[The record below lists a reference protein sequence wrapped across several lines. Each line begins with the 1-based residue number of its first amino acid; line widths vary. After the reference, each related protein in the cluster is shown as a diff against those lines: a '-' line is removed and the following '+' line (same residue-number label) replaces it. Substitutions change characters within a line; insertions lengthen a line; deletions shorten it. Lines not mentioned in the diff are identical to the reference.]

1 MKRFISANSSE
12 IAAMDAKD
20 LKQSIKASEGR
31 VIVSENVATRETVIG
46 DITNAEIAA
55 SVGSD
60 MILLNG
66 VDVLKPEIMGLDQT
80 ENFVEELHRL
90 VGLPIGVNLEPVDQE
105 AEMLEGRLEIS
116 KGRQA
121 NIETIQEIEK
131 LGMDFVCFTGNP
143 GTGVTNTAITKSV
156 QLAKEHYSGL
166 IIAGKMHGAGVE
178 GPVVDDESVK
188 SFVDAGA
195 DIILVP
201 AVGSIPGFD
210 SENLKSVVKTAH
222 RHDALVLTAIGT
234 SQEGSDPDTIKE
246 MAIKNKISGA
256 DMQHIGDA
264 GYGGLAPVDNIYAM
278 SKAIRGERHTISRM
292 ARSINR

>member
-1 MKRFISANSSE
+1 MKRFISANTSD
-12 IAAMDAKD
+12 ILAMDAKD

-66 VDVLKPEIMGLDQT
+66 VDVLKPEIAALDKT

-90 VGLPIGVNLEPVDQE
+90 VGLPIGVNLEPVDPE

-116 KGRQA
+116 SGRQA
-121 NIETIQEIEK
+121 NLETIQEIER

-143 GTGVTNTAITKSV
+143 GTGVTNDAIRKSIE
-156 QLAKEHYSGL
+156 LAKEHYSGL
-166 IIAGKMHGAGVE
+166 VIAGKMHGAGVE
-178 GPVVDDESVK
+178 GPVIDQESVK
-188 SFVDAGA
+188 SFIDAGA
-195 DIILVP
+195 DIILTP
-201 AVGSIPGFD
+201 SVGTVPGFD
-210 SENLKSVVKTAH
+210 SENLKAVVQSAH
-222 RHDALVLTAIGT
+222 KKGRLVLTAIGT
-234 SQEGSDPDTIKE
+234 SQEGADPDTIKE
-246 MAIKNKISGA
+246 MAIQNKICGA

-292 ARSINR
+292 ARSVNR